1 MPSRFEL
8 SAKSGAR
15 LGQSL
20 DIHNVG
26 LTPTEVSVRTLDW
39 GYSPE
44 GEISY
49 LDALQPGSCRPWVLL
64 ERKTVKVPARGK
76 TAFRFQIEPPADAP
90 RGECRFML
98 AIEGVEPAYRAAIG
112 QGGASLSLPVTGR
125 IAVAVYVLL
134 NGAEPRLALSQVG
147 TREVRGQ
154 RTPYV
159 TVSNTG
165 DAHGRLDGSL
175 DATDAAGARFEM
187 VPEGTPVL
195 PGQTRLIPLSPKA
208 TRTARRR
215 QGARAGVPAEGRRHA
230 RLGER
235 RLQGERGVPLMRH
248 ARLVRVLALC
258 AAATGAG
265 GAADVARAEQ
275 STTTGLGV
283 PATARLK
290 FTVNI
295 DKFVFFRLGTGAWPT
310 PSGTVNGAAF
320 TLVPTIPGGPTTPG
334 GRPTTRR
341 PTGTAA
347 RPPSRCRP
355 RAACRLRWRCAATAA
370 R

>member
-1 MPSRFEL
+1 MTPPHRTFARALLALAATAGCALAAAAPFEIAIMPSRFEL

-26 LTPTEVSVRTLDW
+26 VTPTEVSVRTLDW
-39 GYSPE
+39 SYSPE
-44 GEISY
+44 GEIAY

-76 TAFRFQIEPPADAP
+76 AGFRFQIEPPADAP

-112 QGGASLSLPVTGR
+112 QGGSSLSLPVTGR

-147 TREVRGQ
+147 TRELQGR

-175 DATDAAGARFEM
+175 DATDATGKRFEM
-187 VPEGTPVL
+187 VPDGTPVM
-195 PGQTRLIPLSPKA
+195 PGQTRLIALQPKA
-208 TRTARRR
+208 DA
-215 QGARAGVPAEGRRHA
+215 
-230 RLGER
+230 
-235 RLQGERGVPLMRH
+235 
-248 ARLVRVLALC
+248 
-258 AAATGAG
+258 
-265 GAADVARAEQ
+265 
-275 STTTGLGV
+275 
-283 PATARLK
+283 
-290 FTVNI
+290 
-295 DKFVFFRLGTGAWPT
+295 GTGANGGP
-310 PSGTVNGAAF
+310 PPAPVFPLKASGTLDWEKGGFKVNAEF
-320 TLVPTIPGGPTTPG
+320 
-334 GRPTTRR
+334 R
-341 PTGTAA
+341 
-347 RPPSRCRP
+347 
-355 RAACRLRWRCAATAA
+355 
-370 R
+370 